1 MSCSGIHMAHSFYS
15 IRLIAINCIIN
26 TSLVFTAIN
35 IRAPVESVNS
45 NYGLAGRFCNN
56 GTNGKI

>member
-1 MSCSGIHMAHSFYS
+1 MRAVADL
-15 IRLIAINCIIN
+15 RIN